1 MLFRSIY
8 PSLES
13 FENNSERD
21 GHFGTKRWHYYDSW
35 NFTAIGGDNIASDT
49 ASSNPRGTG
58 GMIRFDPKD
67 LSNFASN
74 RHLFFERL
82 FNYRRDDDNLQFPY
96 EPLRTAGTA
105 SEIDTPEERDAT
117 QDSYQVQMFTS
128 LNLDELDPSSPD
140 DEASFDHTNYSNV
153 NYKVFFK
160 LWITRD
166 EKRDGYAGNL
176 QTNPGVVTDSFI
188 PGVKLKSFAGAD
200 IVANTDTGVAWD
212 LHPIWSI
219 SRLTPTNNSFWR
231 ENYLK
236 DFMDT
241 DAKDGRS
248 LTSGQDQRL
257 GVLQFPVPY
266 LAYQR
271 ADKDYWVD
279 SIRGTSAVSSPS
291 GDDGLPLDHP
301 HYTRFTLWSL
311 GTVREINQDNFG
323 RTVPESEQQIDHF
336 EVVTRALYKL
346 VFYMDTRAVEV
357 NDEDQLTQGQDNQF
371 LSTLGC
377 DGNQKNMNNT
387 TAFNAIYIPEIG
399 RAHV

>member
-1 MLFRSIY
+1 MLFRS
-8 PSLES
+8 
-13 FENNSERD
+13 
-21 GHFGTKRWHYYDSW
+21 
-35 NFTAIGGDNIASDT
+35 
-49 ASSNPRGTG
+49 
-58 GMIRFDPKD
+58 
-67 LSNFASN
+67 
-74 RHLFFERL
+74 
-82 FNYRRDDDNLQFPY
+82 
-96 EPLRTAGTA
+96 
-105 SEIDTPEERDAT
+105 
-117 QDSYQVQMFTS
+117 
-128 LNLDELDPSSPD
+128 
-140 DEASFDHTNYSNV
+140 
-153 NYKVFFK
+153 
-160 LWITRD
+160 
-166 EKRDGYAGNL
+166 
-176 QTNPGVVTDSFI
+176 
-188 PGVKLKSFAGAD
+188 
-200 IVANTDTGVAWD
+200 
-212 LHPIWSI
+212 
-219 SRLTPTNNSFWR
+219 
-231 ENYLK
+231 LK

-357 NDEDQLTQGQDNQF
+357 NDEDQLTQ
-371 LSTLGC
+371 
-377 DGNQKNMNNT
+377 
-387 TAFNAIYIPEIG
+387 IG